1 MKISSR
7 TRLLLGFTLANTAIA
22 LVAAALFFNR
32 PEPPPIIQG
41 VLLTDGRP
49 VQEFSLLDHH
59 GRHFSNRDLLGQWHL
74 VSYGFTTCP
83 DICPTTLSQLTVAA
97 ERLGDYREDLRVL
110 FYSVDHRRDT
120 VEQLA
125 AYLPFFNEEFL
136 GLTHVDDPR
145 NPHLP
150 FETSLGI
157 VARLQP
163 NLEEGVVDPLDYQV
177 QHGVTLFLL
186 NPSGELQAV
195 FEPDQVAPGVHAY
208 NPDTLVADYLA
219 VRRYL
224 EG

>member
-1 MKISSR
+1 M
-7 TRLLLGFTLANTAIA
+7 LLGFTLANTAMA

-32 PEPPPIIQG
+32 PASPPLIQG

-49 VQEFSLLDHH
+49 VQDFSLLDHH
-59 GRHFSNRDLLGQWHL
+59 GKHFTNRELLGQWHL

-83 DICPTTLSQLTVAA
+83 DICPTTLSQLSEATA
-97 ERLGDYREDLRVL
+97 RLGEYEDDLQVL

-120 VEQLA
+120 VQQLA
-125 AYLPFFNEEFL
+125 AYLPFFSPDFV
-136 GLTHVDDPR
+136 GLTHVDDPG
-145 NPHLP
+145 NPHIP
-150 FETSLGI
+150 FEQSLGI

-163 NLEEGVVDPLDYQV
+163 NLKDGSADPDDYQV

-186 NPSGELQAV
+186 NPEGELQAI

-208 NPDTLVADYLA
+208 DPERLVSDYLA

>member
-1 MKISSR
+1 MGSLPVPIS
-7 TRLLLGFTLANTAIA
+7 
-22 LVAAALFFNR
+22 
-32 PEPPPIIQG
+32 
-41 VLLTDGRP
+41 
-49 VQEFSLLDHH
+49 
-59 GRHFSNRDLLGQWHL
+59 
-74 VSYGFTTCP
+74 
-83 DICPTTLSQLTVAA
+83 
-97 ERLGDYREDLRVL
+97 VL

-186 NPSGELQAV
+186 NPSGELQAI